1 MCNKNILS
9 LVFLIFSQISYAQI
23 KKPTKPAS
31 TSNPS
36 QSVIDTSYFSTP
48 EGITSK
54 MLELIS
60 VPQGQNPNWEEYR
73 MLFLP
78 NAQKIYVNP
87 KAPKGR
93 QVRNSSLEEFIRNTG
108 PLYGRDGFEEIVIG
122 QSIDEYNGIAQVFQS
137 FYCKNLIG
145 TYENR
150 GINTYQLVYADDR
163 WWITSVTFTNETKSN
178 PIPSKYL
185 FSETEEKN
193 NQSDSIKKVK
203 YKLPKSNNPMK
214 KK

>member
-1 MCNKNILS
+1 
-9 LVFLIFSQISYAQI
+9 
-23 KKPTKPAS
+23 
-31 TSNPS
+31 
-36 QSVIDTSYFSTP
+36 
-48 EGITSK
+48 

-60 VPQGQNPNWEEYR
+60 VPQGQSPNWDEYR

-78 NAQKIYVNP
+78 NAQKIYVNS

-163 WWITSVTFTNETKSN
+163 WWITSVTFANESASN

-185 FSETEEKN
+185 YSEAEQKQ
-193 NQSDSIKKVK
+193 NQADNPKKVK
-203 YKLPKSNNPMK
+203 YKLPKGNNPMK
-214 KK
+214 NKG